1 MEDVLDSVE
10 ISDLNSVSVI
20 LDETVSSFNIHDALQ
35 FLLHELDVTQDYSQ
49 ISDLMKDATVGLT
62 IKCVSRVAKLL
73 NRLDKIEEQ
82 VFDVNNISDDLSQDQ
97 ENLSRQV
104 NSILDISR
112 KFISLVHELDIIS
125 DQSPKR
131 RYLLDLLEKLSDNE
145 IEKLIS
151 LIEQEVLS
159 DKGGKDV

>member
-104 NSILDISR
+104 NSILDIER
-112 KFISLVHELDIIS
+112 NNAMNFFKTNL
-125 DQSPKR
+125 R
-131 RYLLDLLEKLSDNE
+131 
-145 IEKLIS
+145 
-151 LIEQEVLS
+151 
-159 DKGGKDV
+159 